1 MVNSNTRLV
10 RIKLFILDGWMDGW
24 MEGGRE
30 GGMDG
35 FINLLN
41 HAFERNDDVLIS
53 ISSAIL

>member
-1 MVNSNTRLV
+1 M
-10 RIKLFILDGWMDGW
+10 DGWMDGW